1 MSEDRYRPGRW
12 GLHKR
17 RSCGCGGS
25 LPVQTRPV
33 FNYVFFFSLNKN
45 QLNLAEA
52 HLFLFLDKT
61 EAHLFFVFLISSY
74 FLMME
79 SQFRNDLFPVFL
91 FRPFFK
97 SHV

>member
-17 RSCGCGGS
+17 SCGCGGS
-25 LPVQTRPV
+25 LPVQTRPIQLRV
-33 FNYVFFFSLNKN
+33 FFSLNKN

-61 EAHLFFVFLISSY
+61 EAHLFFVFLISS
-74 FLMME
+74 
-79 SQFRNDLFPVFL
+79 
-91 FRPFFK
+91 
-97 SHV
+97 